1 MYYIY
6 TLLPI
11 YHSSRTSNWFPL
23 EHSLKDSMPFMNEWI
38 RNEVTTLSQLT
49 TENTLHTGC
58 GILDTQF
65 AIQKSGRGNKG
76 AIVFEMRF
84 HAKILTTIRLVDRLA
99 CVASDGISY
108 IDIEISRFLRI
119 MSVVCGREQNGTT
132 NLWPAARRVRQTRV
146 NNAAFVQCFVFFS
159 QYQSKLKHLRC
170 YISKDTHTYMF
181 F

>member
-38 RNEVTTLSQLT
+38 WNEVTTLSQLT

-108 IDIEISRFLRI
+108 IDIEICRFLRI

-146 NNAAFVQCFVFFS
+146 NNAAFVQCFVFFFA
-159 QYQSKLKHLRC
+159 
-170 YISKDTHTYMF
+170 ISKQTEALKMLYL
-181 F
+181 